1 MGAVITDPAT
11 HRKIDV
17 VSPLMAPRLALV
29 DPEVTVTLPPGMTA
43 ATGMD
48 ALTHSVEGYTATL
61 AHPLTDAI
69 HLQAIGLLGKYLL
82 RAYRDGADKEA
93 RYHTMMASM
102 IAGIGFP
109 NSGLGAVH
117 GLALPLGGHFNIAH
131 GVANAILL
139 PHVMAFNLPASR
151 ARLRDIAVALG
162 APRKSA
168 TGAIDHVFALRRE
181 LKLPLLASFGVGEE
195 HLDALAR
202 DALGRNTNCVT
213 NPRPVTEADA
223 KEIYRAAC
231 ENNRHDKDR
240 PCEAEHGTRIDHG
253 SRGRT
258 RSIAQDFIRV
268 VLAQSRVGNLNQKQ
282 EANDATECKES
293 SRRHHRRVV
302 RLRQG
307 DREAPRRSR
316 RQGDHHRPRR
326 EGPATNRR
334 RNPGIE
340 AITPNATRWED
351 WQELFAFVMAKHG
364 RVNIL
369 VNNAGGGVAIADTVD
384 QTVEAVDEI
393 IALNLNS
400 VVYGSMIFGKQMQ
413 AQGSGTIIN
422 ISSTCATEAWPGFS
436 VYAAAKSGVVSLSKG
451 MYTELRPFGVR
462 VTAVIPGAG
471 ATNFSKNAGLAEP
484 PTPSSSSRKTWRR

>member
-1 MGAVITDPAT
+1 MDAAKAMSALAVHDGAITEYEYGLKPFLRPGPTIVAIPTTAGTGAEATMGAVITDLAT

-29 DPEVTVTLPPGMTA
+29 DPEVTVSLPPGMTA

-69 HLQAIGLLGKYLL
+69 HLQAIALLGKYLL
-82 RAYRDGADKEA
+82 RAYRDGTDKDA

-168 TGAIDHVFALRRE
+168 AGAIDHVFALRRE
-181 LKLPLLASFGVGEE
+181 LKLPVLASFGVGEE

-202 DALGRNTNCVT
+202 DALGRNSNCVT

-223 KEIYRAAC
+223 KEIYRATLARAIAKRDTGQRPRSAATELNHGVT
-231 ENNRHDKDR
+231 ENTEFYRR
-240 PCEAEHGTRIDHG
+240 SPCPPCIPWSSSEW
-253 SRGRT
+253 
-258 RSIAQDFIRV
+258 
-268 VLAQSRVGNLNQKQ
+268 
-282 EANDATECKES
+282 EANNATKRKES
-293 SRRHHRRVV
+293 GRRHHRRGQ
-302 RLRQG
+302 RLRPG
-307 DREAPRRSR
+307 HREALPRGGRH
-316 RQGDHHRPRR
+316 GDHHRHRR
-326 EGPATNRR
+326 EGAAGSGSRNRR
-334 RNPGIE
+334 R
-340 AITPNATRWED
+340 
-351 WQELFAFVMAKHG
+351 
-364 RVNIL
+364 
-369 VNNAGGGVAIADTVD
+369 GV
-384 QTVEAVDEI
+384 
-393 IALNLNS
+393 
-400 VVYGSMIFGKQMQ
+400 
-413 AQGSGTIIN
+413 
-422 ISSTCATEAWPGFS
+422 
-436 VYAAAKSGVVSLSKG
+436 
-451 MYTELRPFGVR
+451 
-462 VTAVIPGAG
+462 
-471 ATNFSKNAGLAEP
+471 
-484 PTPSSSSRKTWRR
+484 SRRM